1 LEKLKMKIKFERTK
15 EQLELVKAMASANRQ
30 EAYEAQQALAAFVG
44 PVLSEVINT
53 APTLSNVFTQFT
65 FNFDD
70 NPSLPIDLFYDIT
83 DEDYIKV
90 YSQSMPGGLPSNTVV
105 PTASEMKVAT
115 YTLDSAYNFDR
126 RYAAKSRLDVVAKV
140 FARMGQEVLLKQE
153 RTSANVILGT
163 LADNASEQL
172 INSVTT
178 TNSVLLPADFNNL
191 IVKAKRVN
199 TSWTKGTPANRVGG
213 VTDLWMSP
221 ERMADLR
228 AMAYNPINNVSNDQQ
243 PAAGEDSGLA
253 APDSIRAQLFNGAGI
268 PTFYGFTLHEINEL
282 GVGQRYTKVFD
293 SLYGG
298 TFTSTDDLILG
309 IDMSSEGLIRAVA
322 ADPESNTQIQLEVDD
337 QFVSRQRKIGY
348 YMSLEEGR
356 MVLDRRTIFGIR
368 LVNASR

>member
-1 LEKLKMKIKFERTK
+1 MKIKFERTK
-15 EQLELVKAMASANRQ
+15 EQLELVKAMASSNRQ

-53 APTLSNVFTQFT
+53 APTLSNMFTQFS

-105 PTASEMKVAT
+105 PTASEMKIAT

-172 INSVTT
+172 INSATST
-178 TNSVLLPADFNNL
+178 LLPADFNAL
-191 IVKAKRVN
+191 ITRAKRVN
-199 TSWTKGTPANRVGG
+199 ASWSNGTPANRVGG
-213 VTDLWMSP
+213 VTDLWLSP

-228 AMAYNPINNVSNDQQ
+228 AMAYNPINSVDADQT
-243 PAAGEDSGLA
+243 AVGAGDSMIT
-253 APDSIRAQLFNGAGI
+253 APDSMRSALFNGGGI
-268 PTFYGFTLHEINEL
+268 PTFYGFALHEINEL

-298 TFTSTDDLILG
+298 SFNSATDDLVLAL
-309 IDMSSEGLIRAVA
+309 DMSSEGLIRAVA
-322 ADPESNTQIQLEVDD
+322 SDPESNNQIQLEVDD

-356 MVLDRRTIFGIR
+356 MVLDRRTIFGIK
-368 LVNASR
+368 VA

>member
-1 LEKLKMKIKFERTK
+1 MKIKFERTK

-53 APTLSNVFTQFT
+53 APSLSNMFTQFS

-140 FARMGQEVLLKQE
+140 FARMGQEVMLKQE

-163 LADNASEQL
+163 LADNASDQL
-172 INSVTT
+172 ITSATST
-178 TNSVLLPADFNNL
+178 LLPADFNAL
-191 IVKAKRVN
+191 ITRAKRVN
-199 TSWTKGTPANRVGG
+199 TSWTNGTPVNRAGG
-213 VTDLWMSP
+213 VTDLWLSP

-228 AMAYNPINNVSNDQQ
+228 AMAYNPINTVDADQSSVG
-243 PAAGEDSGLA
+243 AGDSMVT
-253 APDSIRAQLFNGAGI
+253 APESMRSALFNGAGI
-268 PTFYGFTLHEINEL
+268 PNFYGFSLHEINEL

-293 SLYGG
+293 SLYAGS
-298 TFTSTDDLILG
+298 FNASTDDLILAL
-309 IDMSSEGLIRAVA
+309 DMSSEGLIRAVA
-322 ADPESNTQIQLEVDD
+322 SDPESNNQIQLEVDD
-337 QFVSRQRKIGY
+337 QFVARQRKIGY

-356 MVLDRRTIFGIR
+356 MVLDRRTIFGIK
-368 LVNASR
+368 VA